1 MLETGNTALVLVD
14 LQEKLLR
21 VMHEREALLDSVV
34 RLVKGAAVLGVPVI
48 YTEQNPRGLG
58 PTVAAVGDLLPDP
71 PITKLA
77 FSCCGEPAFTDA
89 LARLGRRQV
98 LLAGIETHVCVYQT
112 AADLIA
118 AAWEVQ
124 VVTDAV
130 SSRSEANKAV
140 GLENAAGRRGGHQ
153 RGNRPVRTPQGRRR
167 PPIQGP
173 TGDRQVD

>member
-140 GLENAAGRRGGHQ
+140 GLERMRQAGAGVTSVETALFELLKAAEG
-153 RGNRPVRTPQGRRR
+153 PQFKALLA
-167 PPIQGP
+167 I
-173 TGDRQVD
+173 VK